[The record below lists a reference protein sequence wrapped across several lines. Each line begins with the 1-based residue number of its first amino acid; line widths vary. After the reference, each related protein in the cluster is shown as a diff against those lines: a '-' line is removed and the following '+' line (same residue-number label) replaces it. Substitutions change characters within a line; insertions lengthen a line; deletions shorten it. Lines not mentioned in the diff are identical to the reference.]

1 MVVPPL
7 NHGGTRPA
15 ATARCIPARQGVTC
29 APAGRSA
36 ANPSTQLNP
45 ARTFLDLIRG
55 ALIGLVEII
64 PGVSGG
70 TVALIIGVYET
81 LVESVG
87 EFVHGAVALVLGPL
101 RGRGTGQARAH
112 FGRVRWDVV
121 IPLGIGMLLA
131 VVVSARIVAP
141 LVEQYPQ
148 AARAFFAGLILVSL
162 RVPYRMVGG
171 GWRGHE
177 WLLAVA
183 GAALA
188 FWLTGLPAPAG
199 EGGAPPLWLVA
210 LGAAVAI
217 CALVLPG
224 LSGSFLLL
232 LSGLYV
238 PTLEALNRLDF
249 VYIGTFILG
258 AVLGLAG
265 FVQVLRWLL
274 ARHRRV
280 TLSLMTGLMA
290 GSLRALWPW
299 QGPDRELLAP
309 SGQVGMVL
317 GWFVLGVVIVT
328 LMLGV
333 ERMVLRRGR
342 TTAPGPANPG

>member
-1 MVVPPL
+1 M
-7 NHGGTRPA
+7 
-15 ATARCIPARQGVTC
+15 
-29 APAGRSA
+29 
-36 ANPSTQLNP
+36 NP
-45 ARTFLDLIRG
+45 ARTLLDVIRG
-55 ALIGLVEII
+55 ALIGVVEII

-101 RGRGTGQARAH
+101 RGRGTAQARGH

-131 VVVSARIVAP
+131 LVVAARIVAP

-162 RVPYRMVGG
+162 RVPYRMVGER
-171 GWRGHE
+171 WRGHE
-177 WLLAVA
+177 WILAVA

-188 FWLTGLPAPAG
+188 FWLTGMPAPAG

-210 LGAAVAI
+210 LAAAVAI

-232 LSGLYV
+232 LFGMYV

-249 VYIGTFILG
+249 AYIGTFILG
-258 AVLGLAG
+258 AVLGLAL

-274 ARHRRV
+274 SRHRRI
-280 TLSLMTGLMA
+280 TLALMTGLMA

-309 SGQVGMVL
+309 AGQVGMLL
-317 GWFVLGVVIVT
+317 GWFALGVVIVT
-328 LMLGV
+328 LMLVV
-333 ERMVLRRGR
+333 ERMVLRRR
-342 TTAPGPANPG
+342 HSTPPGPPAG